1 MIVACIIIGIFIII
15 IIFMLIFILKFLYW
29 FLASDYGDQK
39 IKFKT
44 FKAFYNINP
53 DRWRLEENSVA
64 FYTSKYYCGWNSIST
79 MISYRFGFIDYYRYR
94 SFYELI
100 QYNKLEQDRMRNDQ
114 ILIEEMKKEI
124 KLYEE
129 RCQSEMNKKL
139 QNIWDIK

>member
-1 MIVACIIIGIFIII
+1 MIVWIILGVLIII
-15 IIFMLIFILKFLYW
+15 LIFVLKLFYW
-29 FLASDYGDQK
+29 FLNSNYDDQK

-53 DRWRLEENSVA
+53 DRWYLEEDSVA
-64 FYTSKYYCGWNSIST
+64 FYTSKSYCGWYYPSA
-79 MISYRFGFIDYYRYR
+79 MISYRFGFIDYYRYKR
-94 SFYELI
+94 FYQLI
-100 QYNKLEQDRMRNDQ
+100 QYNKLEQDRMKNDK